1 MASTVNLTLKKSGY
15 VKASSAG
22 TVFPT
27 NTSTWY
33 LVNNDDILYFGFNAI
48 SSSLRRK
55 KLQSCRLRVFNKVTS
70 EWSSSESFFIEDLA
84 ADFNPASLTYNN
96 KPSEKG
102 SLGHL
107 LGSLDPNSEAD
118 VWANSIYSHNED
130 FTHYA
135 INYGIKFEP
144 SARPLGNTY
153 FKTRLSGGGLP
164 YLEVTYDESVNV
176 TSKVGNLAKSPS
188 GTQNPGLAAQFTWSF
203 LPNGGRCADESWTQA
218 SATFYWKTSAESS
231 WHSVNISGATQRV
244 TIPAATFPPSSTIQ
258 YYVRATDTDGTTTQS
273 DTASFA
279 TSGVYL
285 TVYNLPSGSNID
297 TRSARTLT
305 WTLKADSY
313 DYPQSSATYY
323 WRKTGES
330 TWHTI
335 SVSGNTKS
343 LTIPAN
349 TLPTGATVE
358 QYFSCT
364 PQGSAAISL
373 NTSTFTT
380 PTTKITALT
389 YPSGRDVESG
399 GPLRFSWTFRNA
411 LGDYDQSSARL
422 YWRASTSDP
431 YQTIEASGTEKSL
444 TVPKNTFPGNASTI
458 SWYLEGTDV
467 GGTTSTT
474 SEQNF
479 TTVKSKITPQNSPTS
494 GYADPR
500 NAITFSWY
508 FATPTAS
515 YDQASAV
522 FHWRIKGT
530 EAWTDVAADGS
541 TGSVTIPANTF
552 PVASEIEWYV
562 SGTDVGGCSSQSE
575 TYTISTTASTAYAI
589 CVSPV
594 GRTEDGTKEITFRW
608 MVQNSDGT
616 APKRMTLW
624 WKLPTESASQWHQLL
639 STTSEVYEYTVPEGT
654 FEAGPVQ
661 WRVQAVN
668 RDDVAGPVNEASF
681 VVLRAPAAPQGLSAT
696 AVPLTTISW
705 QSDGQEAYEI
715 TIDGEIVAAEYG
727 PSVYSWTVPEPL
739 EDGVHSILV
748 RIQGSYGLWS
758 NYAETSIAVENSDS
772 STLVLSGEFGIDAEL
787 ALNYRTAEKIRWYR
801 DGKLIAVVSTKDGT
815 GATLTDYTDR
825 LAIGSHEYFARVFRT
840 NGNYAQSNTVTGEM
854 DVRYPMI
861 AAFSGGPWISLR
873 LSENRDREQDF
884 SWSKKSSS
892 THIHGRTY
900 PYQEQSPYET
910 LTGSFDCAFM
920 TVEES
925 EAFEALC
932 KKVVIVKSRAS
943 QIMVGGLKEMR
954 KKVKQLY
961 TAYIFTMEQTDWEDF
976 VDDAENS

>member
-15 VKASSAG
+15 TKAGSAN

-33 LVNNDDILYFGFNAI
+33 EITDSDQLFFGFNTI

-55 KLQSCRLRVFNKVTS
+55 KLVSCRLRALLHTV
-70 EWSSSESFFIEDLA
+70 SSFSSNQGFFA
-84 ADFNPASLTYNN
+84 YPNNADFDPSTLTYNN
-96 KPSEKG
+96 KPGRSLASGGQMHAEIAPNTSE
-102 SLGHL
+102 
-107 LGSLDPNSEAD
+107 D
-118 VWANSIYSHNED
+118 VWITSYYSENPSAAAD
-130 FTHYA
+130 A
-135 INYGIKFEP
+135 IQHGIQFEP
-144 SARPLGNTY
+144 EAQPLGQAFT
-153 FKTRLSGGGLP
+153 KIRLAGGGLP
-164 YLEVTYDESVNV
+164 YLEVTYDESSTI

-188 GTQNPGLAAQFTWSF
+188 GTQNPGLAAQFTWDF
-203 LPNGGRCADESWTQA
+203 LPDGGRCADESWTQA
-218 SATFYWKTSAESS
+218 SATFYWKTSDESS
-231 WHSVNISGATQRV
+231 WHSVAVSGATKGV
-244 TIPAATFPPSSTIQ
+244 TIPATTFPPSSTIQ
-258 YYVRATDTDGTTTQS
+258 YYVRATDTEGTTTQS

-305 WTLKADSY
+305 WTLKTDSY

-399 GPLRFSWTFRNA
+399 GPLRFSWAFRND

-422 YWRASTSDP
+422 YWRASTLDP
-431 YQTIEASGTEKSL
+431 YQAIEAIGTEKSL

-458 SWYLEGTDV
+458 YWYLEGTDV

-479 TTVKSKITPQNSPTS
+479 TTVKSQITPQDCPTS

-500 NAITFSWY
+500 NAITFAWY

-522 FHWRIKGT
+522 FHWRVKGT
-530 EAWTDVAADGS
+530 ETWTDVAADGS

-594 GRTEDGTKEITFRW
+594 GRVEDGTKEITFRW
-608 MVQNSDGT
+608 MVQNSDGS

-624 WKLPTESASQWHQLL
+624 WKLLTESSSSWHQLL
-639 STTSEVYEYTVPEGT
+639 DTTSEVYEYTVPEGT

-715 TIDGEIVAAEYG
+715 TIDGEIVSAEYG

-758 NYAETSIAVENSDS
+758 NYAETSILVENVPAG
-772 STLVLSGEFGIDAEL
+772 TLELVGTFGTDAEL
-787 ALNYRTAEKIRWYR
+787 QISAEIEEDTEVQWYR
-801 DGKLIAVVSTKDGT
+801 DGKRIGRTVGKTAF
-815 GATLTDYTDR
+815 TDR
-825 LAIGSHEYFARVFRT
+825 FALGLHRYHAEIWQAD
-840 NGNYAQSNTVTGEM
+840 GNYTRSNTVTGTM
-854 DVRYPMI
+854 RVRWPMI
-861 AAFSGGPWISLR
+861 ADASGGAWISLK
-873 LSENRDREQDF
+873 LSENSRREQSF
-884 SWSKKSSS
+884 SWSNETSA

-900 PYQEQSPYET
+900 PVMELSPYEN
-910 LTGSFDCAFM
+910 LSGSYDGSFRTA
-920 TVEES
+920 EEAA
-925 EAFEALC
+925 AFEELRR
-932 KKVVIVKSRAS
+932 KVVVLKSPGGRV
-943 QIMVGGLKEMR
+943 IVGGL
-954 KKVKQLY
+954 VQLKAKDSLFYY
-961 TAYIFTMEQTDWEDF
+961 TYSFSLQQSDGWEDF
-976 VDDAENS
+976 VDDKGN

>member
-15 VKASSAG
+15 VKSGSAN
-22 TVFPT
+22 TVFRT

-33 LVNNDDILYFGFNAI
+33 LIDTQPETSMLVLGFDAMP
-48 SSSLRRK
+48 SALRRK
-55 KLQSCRLRVFNKVTS
+55 RILSARLRAAVKVDGS
-70 EWSSSESFFIEDLA
+70 GSGYFAYPNA
-84 ADFNPASLTYNN
+84 ADFDPATLTYNN
-96 KPSEKG
+96 MPARSG
-102 SLGHL
+102 SI
-107 LGSLDPNSEAD
+107 SLQMYLSAAGTAD
-118 VWANSIYSHNED
+118 VWSKTDAPDSTAAALAQYGCQFHTYHDSIS
-130 FTHYA
+130 TVYA
-135 INYGIKFEP
+135 
-144 SARPLGNTY
+144 
-153 FKTRLSGGGLP
+153 KTALVSGGLP
-164 YLEVTYDESVNV
+164 YLEVTYDESSTI

-188 GTQNPGLAAQFTWSF
+188 GTQNPGLAAQFTWGF
-203 LPNGGRCADESWTQA
+203 LPDGGRCADESWTQA

-231 WHSVNISGATQRV
+231 WHSVAVSGATKGV
-244 TIPAATFPPSSTIQ
+244 TIPATTFPPSSTIQ
-258 YYVRATDTDGTTTQS
+258 CYVRATDTEGTTTQS
-273 DTASFA
+273 DTMTFT
-279 TSGVYL
+279 TSEVYL

-313 DYPQSSATYY
+313 DYPQTAATYY

-364 PQGSAAISL
+364 PQGTAAISL

-399 GPLRFSWTFRNA
+399 GPLRFSWAFRNA

-479 TTVKSKITPQNSPTS
+479 TTVKSQITPQDCPTS

-500 NAITFSWY
+500 NAITFAWY

-522 FHWRIKGT
+522 FHWHVKGT
-530 EAWTDVAADGS
+530 EAWTDVAASGS

-594 GRTEDGTKEITFRW
+594 GRVEDGTKAITFRW
-608 MVQNSDGT
+608 MVQNSDGS
-616 APKRMTLW
+616 APKRMLLW

-639 STTSEVYEYTVPEGT
+639 NTTSEVYEYTVPEGT

-661 WRVQAVN
+661 WRVQAYN
-668 RDDVAGPVNEASF
+668 RDSVAGPISEASF
-681 VVLRAPAAPQGLSAT
+681 VVLRAPEPPEGLTAT

-705 QSDGQEAYEI
+705 QSDGQGAYEI
-715 TIDGEIVAAEYG
+715 TIDGKIVAAEYG

-772 STLVLSGEFGIDAEL
+772 STLVLSGEFGTDAVL
-787 ALNYRTAEKIRWYR
+787 SLNYRTASPIRWYR

-815 GATLTDYTDR
+815 GATLTTYTDR

-840 NGNYAQSNTVTGEM
+840 TGNYAQSNTVTGEM

-861 AAFSGGPWISLR
+861 AALSGGPWISLR
-873 LSENRDREQDF
+873 LSENRNREQIF
-884 SWSKKSSS
+884 TWSMESGS

-900 PYQEQSPYET
+900 PALELSPYEN
-910 LTGSFDCAFM
+910 LTGSFDCAFRSA
-920 TVEES
+920 EEAA
-925 EAFEALC
+925 AFEALRG
-932 KKVVIVKSRAS
+932 KVVILKSRGG
-943 QIMVGGLKEMR
+943 QLMVGGLTR
-954 KKVKQLY
+954 LQKKVKRFY
-961 TAYIFTMEQTDWEDF
+961 TAYTFSLEQTDWEDF
-976 VDDAENS
+976 TDDAENS